1 VSDTVFSPKVALD
14 CINREKITVCNGVPT
29 MFIAMLEH
37 EDFKKTDFSHMRTG
51 IMAGS
56 PCPVKVMQDVVDKMN
71 MKEITLYTV
80 RLRLHRAVPEPC
92 G

>member
-1 VSDTVFSPKVALD
+1 
-14 CINREKITVCNGVPT
+14 

-37 EDFKKTDFSHMRTG
+37 PDFENTDFSHMRTG

-56 PCPVKVMQDVVDKMN
+56 PCPVKVMQDVV
-71 MKEITLYTV
+71 
-80 RLRLHRAVPEPC
+80 